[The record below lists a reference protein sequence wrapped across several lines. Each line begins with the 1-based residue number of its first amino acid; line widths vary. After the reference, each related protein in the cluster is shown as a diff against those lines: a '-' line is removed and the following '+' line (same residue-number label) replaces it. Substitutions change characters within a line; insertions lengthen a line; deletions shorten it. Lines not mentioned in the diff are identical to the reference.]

1 MNKNNGLWLLAPME
15 LQAQGI
21 EEIRSDVLN
30 IANRLA
36 EEVDPNL
43 GLFINQATGQYEV
56 RYENPKTGAS
66 ALVCQVAPEDLDARL
81 INNLKSLDMWRND
94 LNSKKFK
101 EEQAREASIAEAKRK
116 AEMEEIYENLQEE
129 LEGRLSERESLKNM
143 IDKQRGIIVPR
154 SVNKEDE

>member
-1 MNKNNGLWLLAPME
+1 MNRNNGLWLLAPME

-116 AEMEEIYENLQEE
+116 AEMEEIYQNLQEE

-143 IDKQRGIIVPR
+143 VDKQRGIIVPR
-154 SVNKEDE
+154 SVNKKDE